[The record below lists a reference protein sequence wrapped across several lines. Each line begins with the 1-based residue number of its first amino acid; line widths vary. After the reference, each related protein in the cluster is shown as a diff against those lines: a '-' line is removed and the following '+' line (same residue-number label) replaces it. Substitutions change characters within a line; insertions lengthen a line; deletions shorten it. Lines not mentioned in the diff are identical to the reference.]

1 MPLQG
6 RAYRAN
12 RSTIN
17 LHRWL
22 ATVFVNLVLGVA
34 SIFSVV
40 SPLVA
45 APVTYTEEATASGSL
60 GGVAFTN
67 ADVVLSMTNDT
78 DNVIRNGAI
87 FSNVGIATV
96 TVASNA
102 PITFAHSIE
111 VFSDT
116 TSPIAIAGFRDG
128 GIIILDNAGIA
139 PGYDLRTST
148 GPTSGTFSLG
158 HSGPFATTIGDFILT
173 RSLCNFPRG
182 RISLATLGHSPVHVA
197 VRGDVTRSSRFHS
210 CRVENQRIS
219 GVAIS

>member
-1 MPLQG
+1 MPLFITQG

-78 DNVIRNGAI
+78 DNVIRKLPGVGTLNESPTNGPG
-87 FSNVGIATV
+87 V
-96 TVASNA
+96 
-102 PITFAHSIE
+102 
-111 VFSDT
+111 
-116 TSPIAIAGFRDG
+116 AGFDRG
-128 GIIILDNAGIA
+128 LRRGSNREGTGA
-139 PGYDLRTST
+139 PGR
-148 GPTSGTFSLG
+148 
-158 HSGPFATTIGDFILT
+158 
-173 RSLCNFPRG
+173 
-182 RISLATLGHSPVHVA
+182 
-197 VRGDVTRSSRFHS
+197 
-210 CRVENQRIS
+210 
-219 GVAIS
+219 

>member
-22 ATVFVNLVLGVA
+22 ATVIVNLVLGVA

-96 TVASNA
+96 TVASNE

-116 TSPIAIAGFRDG
+116 SSPIGIAGFRDA

-148 GPTSGTFSLG
+148 GPTSGTFGLG

-173 RSLCNFPRG
+173 SVNNSGAAFTATVGTATGVPEPGSTLTLLG
-182 RISLATLGHSPVHVA
+182 IGLAGLGIIRRRA
-197 VRGDVTRSSRFHS
+197 VSRKPS
-210 CRVENQRIS
+210 
-219 GVAIS
+219 